1 MKKML
6 LQNKIQQS
14 NILLLDSKM
23 NQRSTLPRAE
33 FHNVYGVSL
42 DGIKWANIAANCNS
56 NLSSKINK
64 LVMLTCLSYF

>member
-42 DGIKWANIAANCNS
+42 DGIK
-56 NLSSKINK
+56 
-64 LVMLTCLSYF
+64 